1 MLEGVNYN
9 TVILINTG
17 RQSCWPHMTFYWLY
31 PQVSTDNHFR
41 NKGLQFSKKQKCFVF
56 SRNHKWCV
64 KKKKSEGLE
73 VTYQNNLPLKTTV
86 KYQLSIRFT
95 LIILKSDMFFFDLAN
110 CWSLSAQTLWLQWNV
125 EPVLCRK
132 PCAGVRH
139 RGCFDL
145 NFADIEISCSYLIIN
160 STHCFIVVSTNQLS
174 ERRQWRTV
182 YQRHKTE
189 ETNPLMTA
197 VKHLLCE

>member
-64 KKKKSEGLE
+64 KKKSQKA
-73 VTYQNNLPLKTTV
+73 LKLLIRTICHW
-86 KYQLSIRFT
+86 KPQLST
-95 LIILKSDMFFFDLAN
+95 NCQSDLLSSSWNLICSFLIWQTVDHCLLK
-110 CWSLSAQTLWLQWNV
+110 LWLQWNV